1 MLDYP
6 FGYIARRS
14 AGRVS
19 HPAVS
24 AAVVFCLA
32 ALLVAPAQ
40 AALWKWVDSN
50 GHVVY
55 SDTQPAANV
64 KAERVNAAAP
74 PANPN
79 AVKEMANQDAE
90 LRKRQMQ
97 RDDDAAKSEKARAD
111 ATRRQESCAQTRG
124 QLKSMQNTNTAY
136 YRFNEKGERVFMD
149 EGMRRKEGER
159 LEAYL
164 RAQCPA

>member
-97 RDDDAAKSEKARAD
+97 KPGRPPQRACGQTTRSAWPARQTVRLPSPDARTPPYLSV
-111 ATRRQESCAQTRG
+111 RR
-124 QLKSMQNTNTAY
+124 
-136 YRFNEKGERVFMD
+136 
-149 EGMRRKEGER
+149 
-159 LEAYL
+159 
-164 RAQCPA
+164 